1 MEKTIKLNIEKLQL
15 SNDEKTVKIIAKE
28 SKAMNLFNKIADIF
42 ALESDRA
49 QNDSKNDLAKDTI
62 DVSDVSI

>member
-1 MEKTIKLNIEKLQL
+1 MKTILC
-15 SNDEKTVKIIAKE
+15 EKTVKIIAKE
-28 SKAMNLFNKIADIF
+28 SKFMNLFNKIADIF